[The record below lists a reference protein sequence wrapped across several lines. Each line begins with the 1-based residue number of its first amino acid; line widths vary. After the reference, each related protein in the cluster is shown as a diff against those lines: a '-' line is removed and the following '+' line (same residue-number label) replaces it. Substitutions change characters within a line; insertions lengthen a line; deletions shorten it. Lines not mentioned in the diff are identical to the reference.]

1 MITTSMTN
9 GSMAHQVKPVLRW
22 LTCLLAALAVST
34 SLVGVAAPATSAT
47 PPGPEL
53 QTPAAKLAAAVTC
66 TPNISTSSKQAVL
79 LVHGTFSTPRNS
91 FASYMQ
97 WLPAAGYPVCTVTIE
112 NQALGDAQTNVEYVV
127 AAIRKAYELSGGKIA
142 VLGHSQGALLATYAL
157 RFWPD
162 LANKVDDFIGF
173 AGTYTYGTDLGNLVC
188 GTPLTCTKF
197 FAQIRP
203 GSNLLNAIAAAP
215 LPTGP
220 SFTSFTTRTDEVVIP
235 QPKASDLDA
244 PGARRFVLQDLCPS
258 DLSEHIYLPTSRTL
272 LPLTLDAL
280 AHRGPADVARAEHT
294 ACGMNPGGILAGTL
308 NILATLPAT
317 IAAFPKAANPS
328 MTEPPL
334 RCYLTH
340 SCAP

>member
-1 MITTSMTN
+1 MTTTSTTN
-9 GSMAHQVKPVLRW
+9 G
-22 LTCLLAALAVST
+22 
-34 SLVGVAAPATSAT
+34 AAPQRKPRWSTWIFAAFAAGLCVVGPAVPASSAA

-53 QTPAAKLAAAVTC
+53 QTPAAKLAGAIEC
-66 TPNISTSSKQAVL
+66 TENIRTSSKQAVL

-91 FASYMQ
+91 FASYMK

-127 AAIRKAYELSGGKIA
+127 AAIRKASKLSGGKIA
-142 VLGHSQGALLATYAL
+142 VLGHSQGAFLASYAL

-203 GSNLLNAIAAAP
+203 GSNLLTAIAAAP
-215 LPTGP
+215 LPNGP
-220 SFTSFTTRTDEVVIP
+220 SYTSFTTRTDEVVIP

-280 AHRGPADVARAEHT
+280 AHRGPADATRAGHT
-294 ACGMNPGGILAGTL
+294 ACGMNPGGILTGTL
-308 NILATLPAT
+308 NILTTLPAT
-317 IAAFPKAANPS
+317 IAAFAKAANPS

-340 SCAP
+340 TCAK